1 MIYLDHNATTPVL
14 PEVAHRM
21 AEVTAMG
28 PLNPSSP
35 HRGGD
40 AARDVLDASR
50 ESVAALLGCDPE
62 RLYFTGSGT
71 EANNAVLRHGAYGG
85 AILTTEIEHSSVIAS
100 AESLGETGVPVR
112 FMQVS
117 RAGRVEPEA
126 VEEMLERTVADGPVG
141 LVSVQWVN
149 NETGV
154 IQPIE
159 EILEICQRQGVP
171 LHVDAAQAVGKL
183 PIDLAALPVDFLSMT
198 GHKIHAPAGVG
209 ALFARAPIR
218 PWMPGG
224 DQERGHRGG
233 TENLI
238 GIAGLGA
245 AAEARR
251 RQFPTVTEKLFA
263 LRNRLESPL
272 LKEFPW
278 LKVNGDRDAR
288 IGNTSNI
295 HFVGLDGQAVMAQLD
310 VAGIC
315 VSQSSACTSHKP
327 TPSYVLAAMGL
338 SESEAFSSVRFSV
351 GETNTEDEIDQAVAE
366 ISLVVERLSALE
378 KLA

>member
-1 MIYLDHNATTPVL
+1 
-14 PEVAHRM
+14 M
-21 AEVTAMG
+21 AEVAEMG
-28 PLNPSSP
+28 PLNPSSA
-35 HRGGD
+35 HRAGD
-40 AARDVLDASR
+40 IARELLNISR
-50 ESVAALLGCDPE
+50 ESLASLLGCDAE
-62 RLYFTGSGT
+62 HLYFTGSGT
-71 EANNAVLRHGAYGG
+71 EANYAVLRHGAASG
-85 AILTTEIEHSSVIAS
+85 AVLTTAIEHSSIIAG
-100 AESLGETGVPVR
+100 AEALGETGLPVY
-112 FMQVS
+112 FMQV
-117 RAGRVEPEA
+117 GRDGKVAPE
-126 VEEMLERTVADGPVG
+126 TVATMLDRAEAEGPVG

-154 IQPIE
+154 VQPIE
-159 EILEICQRQGVP
+159 EILEICQKRKVP

-183 PIDLAALPVDFLSMT
+183 PIDLSALPVDYLSLT

-209 ALFARAPIR
+209 ALFARGPIR

-251 RQFPTVTEKLFA
+251 RKFPTVTQQLLA
-263 LRNRLESPL
+263 LRNTFENQLLESHS
-272 LKEFPW
+272 W
-278 LKVNGDRDAR
+278 LKINGDREAR

-295 HFVGLDGQAVMAQLD
+295 HFVGLDGQAIMAQLD

-327 TPSYVLAAMGL
+327 SPSYVLRAMGL
-338 SESEAFSSVRFSV
+338 SEVEAFSSVRFSF
-351 GETNTEDEIDQAVAE
+351 GETNSEEDVDQALAE
-366 ISLVVERLSALE
+366 LSMVIDRLSVLERLA
-378 KLA
+378 